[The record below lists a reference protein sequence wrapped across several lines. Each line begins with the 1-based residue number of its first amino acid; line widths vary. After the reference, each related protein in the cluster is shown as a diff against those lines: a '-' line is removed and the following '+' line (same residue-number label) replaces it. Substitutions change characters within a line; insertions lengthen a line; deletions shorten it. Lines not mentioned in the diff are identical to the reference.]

1 MLKTLIVRTVIIL
14 SAATLLHS
22 VASAQTKSPDFD
34 KKVYTISKWTK
45 GSELVTVSGPSK
57 TIFLSGVGAEDEN
70 STGPTI
76 LHLGDPLEQC
86 RYAEDKIKRLLERQG
101 ATMNDIVKVV
111 AYTTDI
117 RYRGEIGKCEAEA
130 FGDGPR
136 PAVHTSIT
144 VNQLAHPGMLL
155 EIDVTAMAPIP
166 SAETPAFEKKN
177 YNYSKWTPGRLS
189 EVVTVSGRSKT
200 IFLSGVGAEDENS
213 TGPTI
218 LHLGDPLGQC
228 RYAIDK
234 IKRLLAHEGANMG
247 DIVKMV
253 VYLTDT
259 RLEGLGKCET
269 EAFGKASRPA
279 HTFLNISQLAHPGML
294 LEIDV
299 TAMVPEK
306 ESY

>member
-1 MLKTLIVRTVIIL
+1 MLKTLILRAAIIL
-14 SAATLLHS
+14 STVALLQS
-22 VASAQTKSPDFD
+22 AASAQTKSPGFD

-57 TIFLSGVGAEDEN
+57 MIFLSGVGAEDEN
-70 STGPTI
+70 SVGPTI
-76 LHLGDPLEQC
+76 LHLGDPLGQC

-101 ATMNDIVKVV
+101 ATMGDIVKVV

-117 RYRGEIGKCEAEA
+117 RYRGDIGKCEAEA

-136 PAVHTSIT
+136 PDVHTAIT
-144 VNQLAHPGMLL
+144 VNQLAHPGMLV
-155 EIDVTAMAPIP
+155 EIDVTAMEPASP
-166 SAETPAFEKKN
+166 AETAVFEKKN

-189 EVVTVSGRSKT
+189 EVVTVSGPSKM
-200 IFLSGVGAEDENS
+200 IFLSGVGAENENS

-228 RYAIDK
+228 RYAVDK

-253 VYLTDT
+253 VYVTDI
-259 RLEGLGKCET
+259 RSEGDLGKCET
-269 EAFGKASRPA
+269 EAFGSAPRPA
-279 HTFLNISQLAHPGML
+279 HTFLNIGQLAHPGML
-294 LEIDV
+294 LELDA
-299 TAMVPEK
+299 TAMVPAAK
-306 ESY
+306 